1 LAVSVPLILQLDG
14 QSISVAALEDGASGE
29 QTAWCAE
36 RPNAVTSI
44 KGRLKLDGL
53 F

>member
-1 LAVSVPLILQLDG
+1 MLQFDS
-14 QSISVAALEDGASGE
+14 QSISISPLEDGASGE

-44 KGRLKLDGL
+44 KGRLKLDGV